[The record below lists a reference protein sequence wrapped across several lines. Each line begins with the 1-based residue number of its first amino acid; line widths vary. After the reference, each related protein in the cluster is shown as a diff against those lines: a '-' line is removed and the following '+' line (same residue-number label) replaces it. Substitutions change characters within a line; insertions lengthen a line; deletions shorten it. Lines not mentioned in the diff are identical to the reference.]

1 MTQALKDHSVDNPTM
16 VVDQEK
22 GGEIILLPRPF
33 EAMGKQVGREIVDED
48 IMNLT
53 GPKLIGDVLD
63 MSINAFGTGQSH
75 FGSGPRGNADQLI
88 SHHFKGFQT
97 WKPSHEKAGADQA
110 ALPDGRGKFLVFKRR
125 VRCLYTTSTR
135 IMSSRS
141 LLLLIYLIAA
151 ITADSTTGVGDYINA
166 GLGGSSST
174 LEANATVYT
183 SSSYTNSTS
192 FSSTSTSVSPS
203 SNDER
208 YATTSFS
215 YAPTGSPSAPITYL
229 WSNLSMMALTG
240 TNANYSITTF
250 SLDPAAPCWTQWEQ
264 YWSASSINEHQ
275 DLEIQVPITT
285 IETYY
290 NNSAVV
296 GTYTT
301 MTSNYGTA
309 THTDF
314 TVLSDGNYAYSTS
327 YDTSTTTLTMT
338 GSFYTDIS
346 TDTAN
351 YEYYETSTYS
361 QFSRIG
367 KPYTNVYKPNCSLPQ
382 YVPQCQSKWSSW
394 IMSASDYDVSKYSKP
409 GCTHADI
416 AGSLCSSLVSTFMSD
431 RQYSLLGP
439 ITSSIPWP
447 THTTFAPGCTL
458 GCQTCAVTGDKVQLL
473 YWPPATSA
481 TFIDGN
487 SSRVVA
493 PTQAPSDSPVVVSY
507 GGTQLTSP
515 TIYISYHLLYASDSC
530 GPVGPTIRDTIVP
543 LTSSADLASIQWDF
557 LSFDNQWMTESFNFT
572 DLIEPIPQSVY
583 NKQPICASQA
593 VSWLRDS
600 PSTAS
605 GISALR
611 SFTGTGDDWW
621 SLTSNFDCPRTGP
634 YRPII
639 AMPAE
644 VSDFAPEWSSC
655 TVWYGGLYDPPKALQ
670 SQSIAAIATMPAACS
685 TTPASPSSTMPNTQP
700 LETASLVQTF
710 VPSADTEPTSS
721 FEPSPASFSPST
733 EEAGSSEL
741 TSTQPVQDAG
751 GAIFSIIASAASAS
765 DSEGITGATSAFDPT
780 SASTIE
786 NTAPGSGPS
795 DDPTLY
801 SDPADPAAT
810 YDSSG
815 SAGILSP
822 GASTVIGSR
831 TLQPGQVT
839 AISGVQYSMDT
850 GGAIV
855 TASESENALS
865 VLSSAEQSA
874 RQTIDPEAAGT
885 TDATLPYTVAT
896 KSGLG
901 ATSEASN
908 KAVLSAGVISLTAYQ
923 DPSRTEIAIISGTT
937 LSIGG
942 PALTLSGSHVV
953 SLAPD
958 GLADAEYTARF
969 TSIGNAATAA
979 TAATASAQSM
989 TYTAVGGSG
998 QFDVVVMDGTTASLG
1013 GPALTLS
1020 DGSTVS
1026 LGSSGLNDE
1035 STTIAVPT
1043 VPSESNSIPSTSATA
1058 AGQETSNSQN
1068 AAATDNTRYE
1078 HQRPQCLHGYS
1089 LHLVRSATGN
1099 MKLNTLLSARRA
1111 EWKVSSEPHEGH
1123 ALELTTIRPTV
1134 TPTATFTRAQSDSY
1148 VPTAS
1153 LPGFLRL
1160 PPELRNIVYDLTLPD
1175 REYLSPLPPALR
1187 SKTQSSLARA
1197 YGMDDSYASLA
1208 PLCHSAVPHPLLQTC
1223 RTFRG
1228 ELT

>member
-1 MTQALKDHSVDNPTM
+1 
-16 VVDQEK
+16 
-22 GGEIILLPRPF
+22 
-33 EAMGKQVGREIVDED
+33 
-48 IMNLT
+48 
-53 GPKLIGDVLD
+53 
-63 MSINAFGTGQSH
+63 
-75 FGSGPRGNADQLI
+75 
-88 SHHFKGFQT
+88 
-97 WKPSHEKAGADQA
+97 
-110 ALPDGRGKFLVFKRR
+110 
-125 VRCLYTTSTR
+125 
-135 IMSSRS
+135 MSSRS
-141 LLLLIYLIAA
+141 LLLLTYLIVAT
-151 ITADSTTGVGDYINA
+151 TADSTTGVGDYINA

-174 LEANATVYT
+174 QEATATAYT

-192 FSSTSTSVSPS
+192 FSSTSTPIPSS
-203 SNDER
+203 SNDES

-240 TNANYSITTF
+240 INANYSITTF

-275 DLEIQVPITT
+275 DLEIQVPIATV
-285 IETYY
+285 ETYY

-367 KPYTNVYKPNCSLPQ
+367 EPYTNVYKPNCSLPQ

-416 AGSLCSSLVSTFMSD
+416 TGSLCSSLVSTFISN
-431 RQYSLLGP
+431 RHYSLLGP

-493 PTQAPSDSPVVVSY
+493 PTAAPGDGPVVISY
-507 GGTQLTSP
+507 GGTQLSSP

-530 GPVGPTIRDTIVP
+530 GPIGPTIRDTIVP
-543 LTSSADLASIQWDF
+543 LTSSADLASIQWNF
-557 LSFDNQWMTESFNFT
+557 LEFDNQWMTESFNFT

-644 VSDFAPEWSSC
+644 VSGFAPEWSSC

-670 SQSIAAIATMPAACS
+670 SQSVAAVATMPPAYS
-685 TTPASPSSTMPNTQP
+685 TTPASPSSTNTQP
-700 LETASLVQTF
+700 LETGSLVQTF
-710 VPSADTEPTSS
+710 VPSADTEPTLT
-721 FEPSPASFSPST
+721 FEPSPASYSSST
-733 EEAGSSEL
+733 EEAGSSKP

-751 GAIFSIIASAASAS
+751 GAIVSIIVSAGSAS
-765 DSEGITGATSAFDPT
+765 DSEGTTETSSAYDPT
-780 SASTIE
+780 SILTIE
-786 NTAPGSGPS
+786 NSVPGSESS
-795 DDPTLY
+795 DGSTLY
-801 SDPADPAAT
+801 TDPADHAAT
-810 YDSSG
+810 YDSPE
-815 SAGILSP
+815 SAGHLNT
-822 GASTVIGSR
+822 GVSTVSGSR

-839 AISGVQYSMDT
+839 TISSVQYSMDN

-855 TASESENALS
+855 TTIIASESKNAVS

-874 RQTIDPEAAGT
+874 TQIIDPGAART
-885 TDATLPYTVAT
+885 NDATLPYTVAT
-896 KSGLG
+896 TSGLG
-901 ATSEASN
+901 AASEASN
-908 KAVLSAGVISLTAYQ
+908 EAVLSAGIVSLTAYQ
-923 DPSRTEIAIISGTT
+923 DPSQTEIAIISSTT
-937 LSIGG
+937 LSVGG
-942 PALTLSGSHVV
+942 PAVTLSDSYVV
-953 SLAPD
+953 SIAPD
-958 GLADAEYTARF
+958 GLADATHTARF
-969 TSIGNAATAA
+969 TTIAIVADVATV
-979 TAATASAQSM
+979 SAQGM
-989 TYTAVGGSG
+989 TYTVVGGPGHSDAVVMGGTTLSVGGS
-998 QFDVVVMDGTTASLG
+998 
-1013 GPALTLS
+1013 ALTLS
-1020 DGSTVS
+1020 DGSKVS
-1026 LGSSGLNDE
+1026 LRSSGVVEE
-1035 STTIAVPT
+1035 STTLAIPT
-1043 VPSESNSIPSTSATA
+1043 MADASNTMSSASTTS
-1058 AGQETSNSQN
+1058 AGQESSSAQN
-1068 AAATDNTRYE
+1068 A
-1078 HQRPQCLHGYS
+1078 
-1089 LHLVRSATGN
+1089 VATGTSASN
-1099 MKLNTLLSARRA
+1099 DASSARYN
-1111 EWKVSSEPHEGH
+1111 
-1123 ALELTTIRPTV
+1123 IRSV
-1134 TPTATFTRAQSDSY
+1134 
-1148 VPTAS
+1148 
-1153 LPGFLRL
+1153 LPIAGVLVCMV
-1160 PPELRNIVYDLTLPD
+1160 IVL
-1175 REYLSPLPPALR
+1175 
-1187 SKTQSSLARA
+1187 
-1197 YGMDDSYASLA
+1197 
-1208 PLCHSAVPHPLLQTC
+1208 
-1223 RTFRG
+1223 
-1228 ELT
+1228 

>member
-1 MTQALKDHSVDNPTM
+1 
-16 VVDQEK
+16 
-22 GGEIILLPRPF
+22 
-33 EAMGKQVGREIVDED
+33 
-48 IMNLT
+48 
-53 GPKLIGDVLD
+53 
-63 MSINAFGTGQSH
+63 
-75 FGSGPRGNADQLI
+75 
-88 SHHFKGFQT
+88 
-97 WKPSHEKAGADQA
+97 
-110 ALPDGRGKFLVFKRR
+110 
-125 VRCLYTTSTR
+125 
-135 IMSSRS
+135 MSSRS
-141 LLLLIYLIAA
+141 LLLLTYLVVA

-174 LEANATVYT
+174 LEATATVYT
-183 SSSYTNSTS
+183 SSSYINSTS
-192 FSSTSTSVSPS
+192 FSSTSTPVSPT
-203 SNDER
+203 SNDEN

-215 YAPTGSPSAPITYL
+215 YAPTGSPSGPITYL

-250 SLDPAAPCWTQWEQ
+250 NLDPAAPCWTQWEQ

-394 IMSASDYDVSKYSKP
+394 IMSASDYD
-409 GCTHADI
+409 
-416 AGSLCSSLVSTFMSD
+416 
-431 RQYSLLGP
+431 
-439 ITSSIPWP
+439 
-447 THTTFAPGCTL
+447 
-458 GCQTCAVTGDKVQLL
+458 
-473 YWPPATSA
+473 PPATSA

-493 PTQAPSDSPVVVSY
+493 PTAAPSDGPVVISY

-543 LTSSADLASIQWDF
+543 LISSADLASIQWNF
-557 LSFDNQWMTESFNFT
+557 LDFDNQWMTESFNFT

-644 VSDFAPEWSSC
+644 VSGFAPEWSSC

-670 SQSIAAIATMPAACS
+670 SQSVAAVATMPAAYS

-710 VPSADTEPTSS
+710 VPSADTEPTLT
-721 FEPSPASFSPST
+721 FEPSPASYSSST
-733 EEAGSSEL
+733 KEAGSSKP

-751 GAIFSIIASAASAS
+751 GAIVSIIASAGSAS
-765 DSEGITGATSAFDPT
+765 DSEGTTETSSAYDPT
-780 SASTIE
+780 SILTVE
-786 NTAPGSGPS
+786 NSVPGSESS
-795 DDPTLY
+795 DGSTLY
-801 SDPADPAAT
+801 TDPADHAAT
-810 YDSSG
+810 YDSPE
-815 SAGILSP
+815 SAGHLNT
-822 GASTVIGSR
+822 GVSTVSGSR
-831 TLQPGQVT
+831 TLESGQVT
-839 AISGVQYSMDT
+839 TISSVQYSMDN

-855 TASESENALS
+855 TTIIASESENALS

-874 RQTIDPEAAGT
+874 TQIIDPGAAGT
-885 TDATLPYTVAT
+885 NDAALPYTVAT
-896 KSGLG
+896 TSGLG
-901 ATSEASN
+901 AASEASN
-908 KAVLSAGVISLTAYQ
+908 EAVLSAGIVSLTAYQ
-923 DPSRTEIAIISGTT
+923 DPSQTEIAIISSTT
-937 LSIGG
+937 LS
-942 PALTLSGSHVV
+942 V
-953 SLAPD
+953 
-958 GLADAEYTARF
+958 
-969 TSIGNAATAA
+969 
-979 TAATASAQSM
+979 
-989 TYTAVGGSG
+989 
-998 QFDVVVMDGTTASLG
+998 G

-1020 DGSTVS
+1020 DSYVVSIAPDGLADATHTARFTTIAIVADVATVS
-1026 LGSSGLNDE
+1026 AQGMTYTVVGGPGHSDAVVMGGTTLSVGGSALTLSDGSKVSLRSSGLVEE
-1035 STTIAVPT
+1035 STTLAIAT
-1043 VPSESNSIPSTSATA
+1043 MADASNTMSSASTTS
-1058 AGQETSNSQN
+1058 AGQESSSAQN
-1068 AAATDNTRYE
+1068 A
-1078 HQRPQCLHGYS
+1078 
-1089 LHLVRSATGN
+1089 VATG
-1099 MKLNTLLSARRA
+1099 TSASNEASNARYN
-1111 EWKVSSEPHEGH
+1111 
-1123 ALELTTIRPTV
+1123 IRSV
-1134 TPTATFTRAQSDSY
+1134 
-1148 VPTAS
+1148 
-1153 LPGFLRL
+1153 LPIAGVLVCMV
-1160 PPELRNIVYDLTLPD
+1160 IVL
-1175 REYLSPLPPALR
+1175 
-1187 SKTQSSLARA
+1187 
-1197 YGMDDSYASLA
+1197 
-1208 PLCHSAVPHPLLQTC
+1208 
-1223 RTFRG
+1223 
-1228 ELT
+1228 

>member
-1 MTQALKDHSVDNPTM
+1 
-16 VVDQEK
+16 
-22 GGEIILLPRPF
+22 
-33 EAMGKQVGREIVDED
+33 
-48 IMNLT
+48 
-53 GPKLIGDVLD
+53 
-63 MSINAFGTGQSH
+63 MSF
-75 FGSGPRGNADQLI
+75 
-88 SHHFKGFQT
+88 
-97 WKPSHEKAGADQA
+97 
-110 ALPDGRGKFLVFKRR
+110 
-125 VRCLYTTSTR
+125 
-135 IMSSRS
+135 RS
-141 LLLLIYLIAA
+141 LLLLVYPIVA

-166 GLGGSSST
+166 ALGGSSST
-174 LEANATVYT
+174 LEATATVYT

-192 FSSTSTSVSPS
+192 FGTSTLLSDVLPSSSTSEDSH
-203 SNDER
+203 
-208 YATTSFS
+208 ATTSFS
-215 YAPTGSPSAPITYL
+215 YAPSASPSAPITYL

-240 TNANYSITTF
+240 TNANYSVTTF

-314 TVLSDGNYAYSTS
+314 IVLSDGNYAYSTS

-367 KPYTNVYKPNCSLPQ
+367 KPYTDVYKPNCSLPH

-416 AGSLCSSLVSTFMSD
+416 TGSLCSSLVSTFISD

-473 YWPPATSA
+473 YWPPATLA

-493 PTQAPSDSPVVVSY
+493 PTQAPSGSPVVVSY

-557 LSFDNQWMTESFNFT
+557 LNFDNQWMTESFNFT

-655 TVWYGGLYDPPKALQ
+655 TVWYGGL
-670 SQSIAAIATMPAACS
+670 
-685 TTPASPSSTMPNTQP
+685 
-700 LETASLVQTF
+700 
-710 VPSADTEPTSS
+710 
-721 FEPSPASFSPST
+721 
-733 EEAGSSEL
+733 
-741 TSTQPVQDAG
+741 
-751 GAIFSIIASAASAS
+751 
-765 DSEGITGATSAFDPT
+765 
-780 SASTIE
+780 
-786 NTAPGSGPS
+786 
-795 DDPTLY
+795 
-801 SDPADPAAT
+801 
-810 YDSSG
+810 
-815 SAGILSP
+815 
-822 GASTVIGSR
+822 
-831 TLQPGQVT
+831 
-839 AISGVQYSMDT
+839 
-850 GGAIV
+850 
-855 TASESENALS
+855 
-865 VLSSAEQSA
+865 
-874 RQTIDPEAAGT
+874 
-885 TDATLPYTVAT
+885 
-896 KSGLG
+896 
-901 ATSEASN
+901 
-908 KAVLSAGVISLTAYQ
+908 
-923 DPSRTEIAIISGTT
+923 
-937 LSIGG
+937 
-942 PALTLSGSHVV
+942 
-953 SLAPD
+953 
-958 GLADAEYTARF
+958 
-969 TSIGNAATAA
+969 
-979 TAATASAQSM
+979 
-989 TYTAVGGSG
+989 
-998 QFDVVVMDGTTASLG
+998 
-1013 GPALTLS
+1013 
-1020 DGSTVS
+1020 
-1026 LGSSGLNDE
+1026 
-1035 STTIAVPT
+1035 
-1043 VPSESNSIPSTSATA
+1043 
-1058 AGQETSNSQN
+1058 
-1068 AAATDNTRYE
+1068 
-1078 HQRPQCLHGYS
+1078 
-1089 LHLVRSATGN
+1089 
-1099 MKLNTLLSARRA
+1099 
-1111 EWKVSSEPHEGH
+1111 
-1123 ALELTTIRPTV
+1123 
-1134 TPTATFTRAQSDSY
+1134 
-1148 VPTAS
+1148 
-1153 LPGFLRL
+1153 
-1160 PPELRNIVYDLTLPD
+1160 
-1175 REYLSPLPPALR
+1175 
-1187 SKTQSSLARA
+1187 
-1197 YGMDDSYASLA
+1197 
-1208 PLCHSAVPHPLLQTC
+1208 
-1223 RTFRG
+1223 
-1228 ELT
+1228 

>member
-1 MTQALKDHSVDNPTM
+1 
-16 VVDQEK
+16 
-22 GGEIILLPRPF
+22 
-33 EAMGKQVGREIVDED
+33 
-48 IMNLT
+48 
-53 GPKLIGDVLD
+53 
-63 MSINAFGTGQSH
+63 
-75 FGSGPRGNADQLI
+75 
-88 SHHFKGFQT
+88 
-97 WKPSHEKAGADQA
+97 
-110 ALPDGRGKFLVFKRR
+110 
-125 VRCLYTTSTR
+125 
-135 IMSSRS
+135 MSSRS
-141 LLLLIYLIAA
+141 LLLLVHLIVA

-166 GLGGSSST
+166 ALGGSSST
-174 LEANATVYT
+174 LEATATGYT

-192 FSSTSTSVSPS
+192 FRTSTLPSDVLPSPSTSEDSH
-203 SNDER
+203 
-208 YATTSFS
+208 ATTSFS
-215 YAPTGSPSAPITYL
+215 YAPSASPSAPITYL

-409 GCTHADI
+409 GCTHAEI
-416 AGSLCSSLVSTFMSD
+416 TGSLCSSLVSTFISD
-431 RQYSLLGP
+431 RHYSLLGP

-493 PTQAPSDSPVVVSY
+493 PTPALSNGPVVISY

-557 LSFDNQWMTESFNFT
+557 LNFDNQWMTESFNLT

-670 SQSIAAIATMPAACS
+670 SQSVAAVATMPAAYS

-721 FEPSPASFSPST
+721 FEPSPASYSPST

-751 GAIFSIIASAASAS
+751 GAIVSIFASAGSAS
-765 DSEGITGATSAFDPT
+765 DSEGTTEASSAFDPT

-786 NTAPGSGPS
+786 TPVPGSEPS
-795 DDPTLY
+795 DGLTMY

-810 YDSSG
+810 YGSPI
-815 SAGILSP
+815 SAGNLSP
-822 GASTVIGSR
+822 GVSTVSGSR
-831 TLQPGQVT
+831 TLEPGQVT
-839 AISGVQYSMDT
+839 TISSVQYSMDT
-850 GGAIV
+850 GGART
-855 TASESENALS
+855 TAIITSESDNALS

-874 RQTIDPEAAGT
+874 TRIIDPEAAET
-885 TDATLPYTVAT
+885 TDATLPYTVVT
-896 KSGLG
+896 TSGLG

-908 KAVLSAGVISLTAYQ
+908 EAVLSADIISLTAYQ
-923 DPSRTEIAIISGTT
+923 DPSQTEVAIISGIT
-937 LSIGG
+937 LSVGG

-958 GLADAEYTARF
+958 GLADATYTARF

-979 TAATASAQSM
+979 TVSAQSI
-989 TYTAVGGSG
+989 TYTAIGS
-998 QFDVVVMDGTTASLG
+998 DHSDAVVMDGTTLSIS
-1013 GPALTLS
+1013 GPGLTLS

-1026 LGSSGLNDE
+1026 LASSGLGEE
-1035 STTIAVPT
+1035 STSIAVPT
-1043 VPSESNSIPSTSATA
+1043 VVSASNSMSTTA
-1058 AGQETSNSQN
+1058 AVGSQDSSNSRN
-1068 AAATDNTRYE
+1068 AAATGTSASNEASNRQLDARSV
-1078 HQRPQCLHGYS
+1078 LLIVGI
-1089 LHLVRSATGN
+1089 LVC
-1099 MKLNTLLSARRA
+1099 M
-1111 EWKVSSEPHEGH
+1111 
-1123 ALELTTIRPTV
+1123 
-1134 TPTATFTRAQSDSY
+1134 F
-1148 VPTAS
+1148 
-1153 LPGFLRL
+1153 
-1160 PPELRNIVYDLTLPD
+1160 IVL
-1175 REYLSPLPPALR
+1175 
-1187 SKTQSSLARA
+1187 
-1197 YGMDDSYASLA
+1197 
-1208 PLCHSAVPHPLLQTC
+1208 
-1223 RTFRG
+1223 
-1228 ELT
+1228 